1 MKVKCVS
8 FFMVGFYLIISIPMN
23 VFTIS
28 VRIPIEAAL
37 LIKKGCRAQRDSLAF
52 SIKTDFSA

>member
-1 MKVKCVS
+1 
-8 FFMVGFYLIISIPMN
+8 MVGFYLIISIPMN

-37 LIKKGCRAQRDSLAF
+37 LIKKAAEHSTAASF
-52 SIKTDFSA
+52 F

>member
-1 MKVKCVS
+1 
-8 FFMVGFYLIISIPMN
+8 MVGFYLIISIPMN

-37 LIKKGCRAQRDSLAF
+37 LIKKGRRAQRGSLF
-52 SIKTDFSA
+52 FD